1 MGQIKDYKVFI
12 DHGMYDESKVP
23 PGYTVIKGHLVFDV
37 KHDGRHKAWF
47 VADGHLTDAPL
58 ESVYAGVVS
67 MRGLQTCLFLA
78 ELQGLECY
86 STDIGNAFL
95 ESTTNEK
102 VAIVA
107 GEEFGELKG
116 HLLIFYKS
124 CYGLKTSGAWFTE
137 LLRKFLEDE
146 LGFKKAKVEDE
157 IYMRKKC

>member
-1 MGQIKDYKVFI
+1 
-12 DHGMYDESKVP
+12 
-23 PGYTVIKGHLVFDV
+23 
-37 KHDGRHKAWF
+37 
-47 VADGHLTDAPL
+47 
-58 ESVYAGVVS
+58 
-67 MRGLQTCLFLA
+67 MRGLRMCLFLA

-124 CYGLKTSGAWFTE
+124 CYGLKISGAWFTE

-157 IYMRKKC
+157 IYEKKY